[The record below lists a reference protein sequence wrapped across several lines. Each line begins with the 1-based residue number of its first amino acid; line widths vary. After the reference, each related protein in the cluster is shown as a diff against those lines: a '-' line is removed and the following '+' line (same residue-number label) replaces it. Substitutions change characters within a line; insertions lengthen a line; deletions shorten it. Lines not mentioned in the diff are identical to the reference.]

1 MNEELELLIEKMKE
15 IPKQKKKLREQ
26 HILFGDDM
34 SESEMKSL
42 YKSIDQEEVETSNR
56 ISQIEKL
63 ITEIEETQIA
73 GVDIERW
80 MINLDQWLNSAST
93 KEELNARQRYVLDQL
108 NVRVVINK
116 RHEDGSVEF
125 SLETLLPSNMKNT
138 FSEILKMKD
147 YFQSQNNTSFPT
159 IEQTWAYLS
168 SSSSNSKFNSFS
180 KHYTNGTQAE
190 IKLNEI
196 NNKMKNFNNQ
206 YGLYFNTN
214 NLMMN
219 KSNKP
224 IKLQAYCRNG
234 DNKLSA
240 KKTYKL

>member
-1 MNEELELLIEKMKE
+1 
-15 IPKQKKKLREQ
+15 
-26 HILFGDDM
+26 
-34 SESEMKSL
+34 MKSL

-116 RHEDGSVEF
+116 RNEDGSVEF

-147 YFQSQNNTSFPT
+147 YFQSQNDTSFPT
-159 IEQTWAYLS
+159 IEQTWAL
-168 SSSSNSKFNSFS
+168 
-180 KHYTNGTQAE
+180 
-190 IKLNEI
+190 
-196 NNKMKNFNNQ
+196 
-206 YGLYFNTN
+206 
-214 NLMMN
+214 
-219 KSNKP
+219 
-224 IKLQAYCRNG
+224 
-234 DNKLSA
+234 
-240 KKTYKL
+240 